1 MTDDTTEARREQ
13 FLRTLTDMANA
24 NMALMDGTTAPF
36 EKLIREHDV
45 VFGVWRDDTFPGG
58 IESTQLRV
66 AQAGGIR
73 HSRHYSNGQHDRN
86 PMHRK
91 GASHRC
97 RATVGRQGQ
106 LSK

>member
-1 MTDDTTEARREQ
+1 MTDDTTEARTEQ

-45 VFGVWRDDTFPGG
+45 VFGVWQDDTFPGG
-58 IESTQLRV
+58 IDVYTIKGRHKLAEC
-66 AQAGGIR
+66 GITGITP
-73 HSRHYSNGQHDRN
+73 GQHDRN